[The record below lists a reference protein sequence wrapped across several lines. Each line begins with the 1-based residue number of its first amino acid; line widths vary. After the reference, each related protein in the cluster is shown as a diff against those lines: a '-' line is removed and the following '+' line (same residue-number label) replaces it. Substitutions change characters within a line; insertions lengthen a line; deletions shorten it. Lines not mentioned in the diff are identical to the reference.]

1 MKESRRQTKK
11 YIRALSKNE
20 KKHPLRNLL
29 RIIKYGILGFG
40 RNVWLS
46 IASTIVMTIT
56 LIVLF
61 ITAITGVVLSETSES
76 IKSKIDIT
84 IYLKPGTDT
93 KTLSSLE
100 EILATDSNIQPETI
114 EKKTSKEELDL
125 FKEENSDNPELIET
139 INDPEMYE
147 IMLGTMQSTIRFKVK
162 DIENLDSI
170 KSLVEISPLFI
181 ENIDENEEPTY
192 EMNQAEIKTINSW
205 SNIAKKGGILLSAVF
220 LTLSVLIIFNTIRMA
235 IFARKEEIYMMKLVG
250 ADPSFI
256 KGPFLI
262 EAEISGIISGVLA
275 SILGVFLYN
284 LLSPRLISY
293 GISTTFLDSIF
304 NTEKIII
311 FYAAMILLGILIGA
325 FSARLAT
332 KKYLRKL

>member
-11 YIRALSKNE
+11 YIRALTRNE
-20 KKHPLRNLL
+20 KKHPLRSIL

-46 IASTIVMTIT
+46 IASTLVMTIT

-61 ITAITGVVLSETSES
+61 FTAVTGVVLSETSEN

-84 IYLKPGTDT
+84 IYLKPGTT
-93 KTLSSLE
+93 EKTLSSLE
-100 EILATDSNIQPETI
+100 EILATDDNVQPDTI
-114 EKKTSKEELDL
+114 EKKTSEEELNL
-125 FKEENSDNPELIET
+125 FKTENSDNPELLET

-162 DIENLDSI
+162 DIENLDSV
-170 KSLVEISPLFI
+170 KSLVETSPLFI

-205 SNIAKKGGILLSAVF
+205 SNIAKKGGIVLSAVF
-220 LTLSVLIIFNTIRMA
+220 LVLSTLIIFNTIRMA

-262 EAEISGIISGVLA
+262 EAEISGIISGILA
-275 SILGVFLYN
+275 SILGGLFYKLF
-284 LLSPRLISY
+284 SPKLISY
-293 GISTTFLDSIF
+293 GISTTFLDNIF
-304 NTEKIII
+304 HTNNIII
-311 FYAAMILLGILIGA
+311 FYAVMILLGILIGA